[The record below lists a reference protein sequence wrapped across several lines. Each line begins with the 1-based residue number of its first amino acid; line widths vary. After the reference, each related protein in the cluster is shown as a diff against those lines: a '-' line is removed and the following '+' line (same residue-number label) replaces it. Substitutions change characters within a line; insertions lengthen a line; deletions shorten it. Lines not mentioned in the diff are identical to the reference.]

1 MKPDRWHQIDQIL
14 QAALDRD
21 AHERPAF
28 LEQACAG
35 DGSLFGEVESLIK
48 AHDEARSFIEAPL
61 LEDATK
67 ILAEYKDV
75 SDQSR
80 LIGPYKI
87 IREIGHGGMGTVFLA
102 SRADDQYRKAVAIKL
117 IRRGMDTDSI
127 LSRFRH
133 ERQILASLDHPNIA
147 RLLEGGTTQDGL
159 PYFVME
165 YIEGQT
171 IEQYCDAHR
180 LATAERLKLFR
191 TVCSAV
197 HYAHQNL
204 IVHRDIKPTNILVTS
219 DGVPKLLDFGIAK
232 LLKPEMYAQTI
243 APTETM
249 VRPMTP
255 DYASPEQVRGQSITT
270 ASDIYSLGVL
280 LYELL
285 TGHRPY
291 RLTSS
296 NLHEMERVICEQEP
310 EKPSTAINR
319 TVDISNSD
327 LATKLTLT
335 PESVSKTREGLPEK
349 LRRKLAGDL
358 DNIVLMAMRKE
369 PLRRYASVEQF
380 SEDIRRHLDGL
391 PVIARKDTFG
401 YRTGKFVQ
409 RHKTAVAATV
419 VMAALVIGFI
429 VTTIMQSA
437 RVGRERDRA
446 QLERDKAARV
456 SSFMVDLFSVSDPSE
471 AKGNAITAREI
482 LDKGADKIRQELKDQ
497 PEVQATLMDTIGR
510 VYRSLGLYDRAAPL
524 LDEALRLRRAQLGN
538 DHPDVAATMKTI
550 AGLLKDKGD
559 YEASEKIFGEVLGM
573 RRRQYGAEHADVA
586 VAMDDL
592 ATVYYSEGKLEDAEN
607 LNREGLAMRRKLFGN
622 ESTEVAHALTNLA
635 EVLLQKGDY
644 DAPEPMFREALA
656 IQRKLLGNEHP
667 SVGLTLS
674 NLASLFYQRG
684 DYPGAEAM
692 MREVLAVD
700 QKVFGAEHPTV
711 AYDFNN
717 LGATLKMQGNF
728 EAAEP
733 LEREALAIRR
743 KALGPD
749 HPLVSLSLTNLG
761 MTLRSEGNYAEA
773 EPLFRESIAISRK
786 RFGPD
791 DRSVANPINGLAMM
805 FHYKGDLA
813 AAEPLYREAL
823 AMRRKVLAPGHDEI
837 ADSMVGL
844 ADLLNDKHDGKS
856 AEPLAREALEMLR
869 KKLPA
874 GNWKIADAESVLG
887 ASLTLQRR
895 FAEAEPLLVSSYPI
909 IKEKRGEREPRA
921 RRALAR
927 LADLYQAW
935 GKPDK
940 VALYRSTGAAK

>member
-1 MKPDRWHQIDQIL
+1 MTPDRWRQIDQIL

-21 AHERPAF
+21 PRERSAF
-28 LEQACAG
+28 LVQACAE
-35 DGSLFGEVESLIK
+35 DASLLGEVESLIK
-48 AHDEARSFIEAPL
+48 SHDEAQSFIESPL
-61 LEDATK
+61 LEDSTK
-67 ILAEYKDV
+67 IMMEQPARAV
-75 SDQSR
+75 ANR
-80 LIGPYKI
+80 LIGAYKI

-102 SRADDQYRKAVAIKL
+102 SRADEQYRKAVAIKL

-147 RLLEGGTTQDGL
+147 RLLEGGTTEDGL

-165 YIEGQT
+165 YIEGET
-171 IEQYCDAHR
+171 IDQYCDTHR
-180 LATAERLKLFR
+180 LTTADRLTLFR

-204 IVHRDIKPTNILVTS
+204 VVHRDIKPTNILVTA

-255 DYASPEQVRGQSITT
+255 DYASPEQVRSQPITT
-270 ASDIYSLGVL
+270 ATDVYSLGVL

-285 TGHRPY
+285 TGRRPY
-291 RLTSS
+291 RIRSS
-296 NLHEMERVICEQEP
+296 HPEEMEKAICEQEP

-319 TVDISNSD
+319 TETVSGSD
-327 LATKLTLT
+327 GGAQTTLT
-335 PESVSKTREGLPEK
+335 PELVSKTREGQPDK

-358 DNIVLMAMRKE
+358 DNIVLKAMRKE
-369 PLRRYASVEQF
+369 PQRRYASVEQF
-380 SEDIRRHLDGL
+380 SEDIRRHLEGL

-401 YRTGKFVQ
+401 YRAGKFIQ
-409 RHKTAVAATV
+409 RHKAAVAA
-419 VMAALVIGFI
+419 AAVIALLVIGF
-429 VTTIMQSA
+429 VLTTIMQSA
-437 RVGRERDRA
+437 RIVRERDRA
-446 QLERDKAARV
+446 ERERDKAASV
-456 SSFMVDLFSVSDPSE
+456 STFLVDLFKVSDPSE

-482 LDKGADKIRQELKDQ
+482 LDKGADKVRQELKDQ

-538 DHPDVAATMKTI
+538 DHPDVTATMKTI

-559 YEASEKIFGEVLGM
+559 YDASERVFGEVLEM

-586 VAMDDL
+586 TALDDL
-592 ATVYYSEGKLEDAEN
+592 SSVYYAQGKLDEAEK
-607 LNREGLAMRRKLFGN
+607 LNGEGLAMKRKLFGN
-622 ESTEVAHALTNLA
+622 ESAEVAHSLTNLA

-644 DAPEPMFREALA
+644 VSPEPMFREALS
-656 IQRKLLGNEHP
+656 IQRKLLGNEDA
-667 SVGLTLS
+667 SVALTLN
-674 NLASLFYQRG
+674 NLASLLYQRG
-684 DYPGAEAM
+684 DYPGAEAL
-692 MREVLAVD
+692 MREVLALD
-700 QKVFGAEHPTV
+700 RKRLGAEHPTV
-711 AYDFNN
+711 AYGLSN

-743 KALGPD
+743 KALGDD
-749 HPLVSLSLTNLG
+749 HPQVALSLNGLG
-761 MTLRSEGNYAEA
+761 MTLRSEGNYTAA

-786 RFGPD
+786 RFGQD
-791 DRSVANPINGLAMM
+791 DRNVATPLNGLAMM

-813 AAEPLYREAL
+813 DAEPLYREAL
-823 AMRRKVLAPGHDEI
+823 AMRRKVLPPGHDEI

-856 AEPLAREALEMLR
+856 AEPLVREALEMLR

-887 ASLTLQRR
+887 ASLTAQRR

-940 VALYRSTGAAK
+940 VALYRSTGGNK

>member
-1 MKPDRWHQIDQIL
+1 MKSDRWQQIDQIL
-14 QAALDRD
+14 QEALDRD
-21 AHERPAF
+21 ARERAAF
-28 LEQACAG
+28 LETACAG
-35 DGSLFGEVESLIK
+35 DRSLLGEVESLIK

-61 LEDATK
+61 FEDATK
-67 ILAEYKDV
+67 IFAERKDV
-75 SDQSR
+75 SSKDR

-147 RLLEGGTTQDGL
+147 RLLEGGTTEDGL

-171 IEQYCDAHR
+171 IDQYCDAHR
-180 LATAERLKLFR
+180 LVTADRLKLFR

-219 DGVPKLLDFGIAK
+219 EGAPKLLDFGIAK
-232 LLKPEMYAQTI
+232 LLKPEMYAETI

-255 DYASPEQVRGQSITT
+255 DYASPEQVRGQPITT
-270 ASDIYSLGVL
+270 ASDVYSLGVL

-291 RLTSS
+291 RLSGS
-296 NLHEMERVICEQEP
+296 HLNEIERVICEQEP
-310 EKPSTAINR
+310 EKPSTAISR
-319 TVDISNSD
+319 TVDISSSD
-327 LATKLTLT
+327 VATKITLT
-335 PESVSKTREGLPEK
+335 PESVSKTRDGQPDR

-380 SEDIRRHLDGL
+380 SEDIRRHLEGL

-401 YRTGKFVQ
+401 YRAEKFIQ
-409 RHKTAVAATV
+409 RHKAAVAAAAV
-419 VMAALVIGFI
+419 IAALVIGFVVI
-429 VTTIMQSA
+429 TIMQSA
-437 RVGRERDRA
+437 RIGRERDRA
-446 QLERDKAARV
+446 ERERDKAASV
-456 SSFMVDLFSVSDPSE
+456 STFLVDLFKVSDPSE
-471 AKGNAITAREI
+471 AKGNVITAREI
-482 LDKGADKIRQELKDQ
+482 LDKGADKVRQELRDQ

-524 LDEALRLRRAQLGN
+524 LEEALRLRRAQLGN

-550 AGLLKDKGD
+550 AGVLKDKGD
-559 YEASEKIFGEVLGM
+559 YEASEKIFGEVLEM

-586 VAMDDL
+586 VALDDL
-592 ATVYYSEGKLEDAEN
+592 SSVYYSEGKLDEAEKF
-607 LNREGLAMRRKLFGN
+607 NREGLAMQRKLFGN
-622 ESTEVAHALTNLA
+622 ESVEVAHTLTNLA
-635 EVLLQKGDY
+635 EVLLQRGDY
-644 DAPEPMFREALA
+644 VSPEPMFREALA
-656 IQRKLLGNEHP
+656 IQRKLLGNEDA
-667 SVGLTLS
+667 SVGLTLN

-684 DYPGAEAM
+684 DYPGAESL
-692 MREVLAVD
+692 MREVLELD
-700 QKVFGAEHPTV
+700 RKRLGAEHPTV
-711 AYDFNN
+711 AYSFNN

-749 HPLVSLSLTNLG
+749 HPLVALSLNNLA
-761 MTLRSEGNYAEA
+761 MTLRSEGDYGAA

-786 RFGPD
+786 RFGLD
-791 DRSVANPINGLAMM
+791 DRNVANPINGLAMM

-823 AMRRKVLAPGHDEI
+823 AMRRKVLSAGHDEI

-844 ADLLNDKHDGKS
+844 ADLMNDKRDGKN
-856 AEPLAREALEMLR
+856 AEPLVREALEMLR

-874 GNWKIADAESVLG
+874 GSWRIADAESVLG
-887 ASLTLQRR
+887 ASLTAQRR

-921 RRALAR
+921 RRALTR
-927 LADLYQAW
+927 LAALYQAW

-940 VALYRSTGAAK
+940 VALYRSTGR

>member
-1 MKPDRWHQIDQIL
+1 MKPERWRQIDQIF

-21 AHERPAF
+21 ARERPAF
-28 LEQACAG
+28 LEQACAE
-35 DGSLFGEVESLIK
+35 DASLLAEVQSLIK
-48 AHDEARSFIEAPL
+48 ADDEARSFIEAPL
-61 LEDATK
+61 LEDATT
-67 ILAEYKDV
+67 ILAQQNDG
-75 SDQSR
+75 SLTSR

-87 IREIGHGGMGTVFLA
+87 IREIGRGGMGTVFLA

-117 IRRGMDTDSI
+117 ISRGMDTDSI

-147 RLLEGGTTQDGL
+147 RLLEGGTTEDGL

-171 IEQYCDAHR
+171 IDHYCDTHR
-180 LATAERLKLFR
+180 LITSDRLKLFR

-204 IVHRDIKPTNILVTS
+204 IVHRDIKPTNILVTTE
-219 DGVPKLLDFGIAK
+219 GIPKLLDFGIAK

-255 DYASPEQVRGQSITT
+255 DYASPEQVRGQQITT
-270 ASDIYSLGVL
+270 ASDVYSLGVL

-291 RLTSS
+291 RLFSS
-296 NLHEMERVICEQEP
+296 KLNEIERVICEQEP

-319 TVDISNSD
+319 TVAVSNSD
-327 LATKLTLT
+327 LETKITLT
-335 PESVSKTREGLPEK
+335 PESVSKTRDGQPDK

-369 PLRRYASVEQF
+369 PLRRYVSVEQF
-380 SEDIRRHLDGL
+380 SDDIRRHLDGL

-401 YRTGKFVQ
+401 YRSGKFIR
-409 RHKTAVAATV
+409 RHKAAVAAAAV
-419 VMAALVIGFI
+419 IAALVIGF
-429 VTTIMQSA
+429 VATTIMQSA
-437 RVGRERDRA
+437 RIGRERDRA
-446 QLERDKAARV
+446 ELERDKAARV
-456 SSFMVDLFSVSDPSE
+456 SSFMVDLFNVSDPSE

-482 LDKGADKIRQELKDQ
+482 LDKGADKVRQELRDQ

-524 LDEALRLRRAQLGN
+524 LDEALRLRREQLGK

-550 AGLLKDKGD
+550 AGLMKDKGD
-559 YEASEKIFGEVLGM
+559 YEASEKIFREVLDM
-573 RRRQYGAEHADVA
+573 RRRQFGSEHAEVA
-586 VAMDDL
+586 VALNDL
-592 ATVYYSEGKLEDAEN
+592 SSVYYSEGKLEEAEKF
-607 LNREGLAMRRKLFGN
+607 NREGLAIQRKLFGN
-622 ESTEVAHALTNLA
+622 ESKEVAHSLTDLA

-644 DAPEPMFREALA
+644 VEPEPMFREALA
-656 IQRKLLGNEHP
+656 IQRKLLGNEDP
-667 SVGLTLS
+667 TVGLTLN

-684 DYPGAEAM
+684 DYPAAESM
-692 MREVLAVD
+692 MREVIALD
-700 QKVFGAEHPTV
+700 IKIFGEEHPTV

-717 LGATLKMQGNF
+717 VGATLKMQGNF

-733 LEREALAIRR
+733 LERKALAIRR
-743 KALGPD
+743 KTLGPD
-749 HPLVSLSLTNLG
+749 HPLVALSLTNLG
-761 MTLRSEGNYAEA
+761 MTLRSEGNYGEA

-786 RFGPD
+786 RFGQE
-791 DRSVANPINGLAMM
+791 DRNVANPIHGLAMM

-823 AMRRKVLAPGHDEI
+823 AMRRKVLPPGHDEI

-844 ADLLNDKHDGKS
+844 ADLLNDKHDGKD
-856 AEPLAREALEMLR
+856 AETLVREALEMLR

-874 GNWKIADAESVLG
+874 GNWRIADAESVLG
-887 ASLTLQRR
+887 GSLTTQRR
-895 FAEAEPLLVSSYPI
+895 FAEAEPLLLSSYPI

-921 RRALAR
+921 KRALAR

-940 VALYRSTGAAK
+940 VALYRSTGGAK